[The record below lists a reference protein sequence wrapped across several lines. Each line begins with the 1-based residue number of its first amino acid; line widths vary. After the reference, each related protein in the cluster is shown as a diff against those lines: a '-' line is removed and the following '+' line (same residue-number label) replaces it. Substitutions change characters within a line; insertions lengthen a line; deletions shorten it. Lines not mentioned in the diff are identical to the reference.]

1 MINYYI
7 ELIVMESGLV
17 LFRSRIYKNPEAQ
30 IPEEEEEEEV
40 VNQGGGRRVNATSD
54 QNATHVTRRDAVSW
68 RHGRR

>member
-7 ELIVMESGLV
+7 ELIVMESGSV

-30 IPEEEEEEEV
+30 IPEEEEEEV
-40 VNQGGGRRVNATSD
+40 VNQGGGRRVNATAD
-54 QNATHVTRRDAVSW
+54 QHATHVTRRDAVSW